1 MANERCRDCALY
13 DLQAVLSKNGRVLS
27 GRAARCLW
35 VSTEEY
41 PASMSFWAK
50 RPKPGYM
57 EPNSGAGCPC
67 FTPKGHPN
75 A

>member
-1 MANERCRDCALY
+1 MSERCRDCALY

-35 VSTEEY
+35 TSKEEW
-41 PASMSFWAK
+41 PSSVFSWDG
-50 RPKPGYM
+50 RPRVGYM

-67 FTPKGHPN
+67 FTIKENKG
-75 A
+75 